1 MTPEVTHDE
10 VINKEPDTSE
20 VDQPT
25 SPTPPT
31 PPAPPTPR
39 SGKRLLWL
47 LLIPAVLVIA
57 ALFGAQAR
65 QKQTQQLGVTT
76 KALEVQA
83 VNVIHAQRGK
93 SSSELTL
100 PGMIQAFSQSPIYAR
115 VDGYVRTWYVDIGT
129 HVTKGQLLAEIDAPE
144 VDQQLNQAR
153 AMLSQAETGLAL
165 AKVTAPRYQE
175 LIKTNSVSQQ
185 EVDQN
190 NQNLAAQTANVQA
203 AAAAVSRL
211 EQMQGFEKI
220 VAPFDG
226 VITLRKTDFGDLVNA
241 GNAGIGR
248 ELFRISQNNIV
259 RVFVTVP
266 EEFSTQVGAGT
277 KASMDVTS
285 LPNRHFAAAVART
298 TGAIDI
304 NSRTLTVELD
314 VPNPSGELLPGAY
327 ANVHFQLPLNVVP
340 LVLPSSTVLF
350 QADGPQVGVVS
361 SQNQVELRKV
371 TLGQDFGD
379 TIEILTG
386 VRPSDAVIANPP
398 DSLTTGM
405 RVAVQSA
412 SGPST
417 SGPSA
422 SGNAKGN

>member
-1 MTPEVTHDE
+1 MKSDE
-10 VINKEPDTSE
+10 VMNKDLETSKK
-20 VDQPT
+20 DQQQQ
-25 SPTPPT
+25 
-31 PPAPPTPR
+31 R
-39 SGKRLLWL
+39 GGKRLLWF
-47 LLIPAVLVIA
+47 LLIPLVLA
-57 ALFGAQAR
+57 TSALFGTQAR
-65 QKQTQQLGVTT
+65 QKKSQQLGATT
-76 KALEVQA
+76 KSMEVQT
-83 VNVIHAQRGK
+83 VNVIHPQRGK

-100 PGMIQAFSQSPIYAR
+100 PGMIQAFSQSPVFAR
-115 VDGYVRTWYVDIGT
+115 VDGYVRTWYADIGA

-153 AMLSQAETGLAL
+153 AMLSQAETSLAL

-190 NQNLAAQTANVQA
+190 NQNLAGQKANVQA

-241 GNAGIGR
+241 GNAGVGR

-266 EEFSTQVGAGT
+266 EEFSSQVRPGT
-277 KASMDVTS
+277 KASMDLTE
-285 LPNRHFAAAVART
+285 LPNRHFGAAVTRT
-298 TGAIDI
+298 TDAIDA

-314 VPNPSGELLPGAY
+314 VPNPSGALLPGAY

-340 LVLPSSTVLF
+340 LVLPSSTILF
-350 QADGPQVGVVS
+350 QAAGPQVGVVNN
-361 SQNQVELRKV
+361 QNQVELRKV
-371 TLGQDFGD
+371 TLGHDFGD
-379 TIEILTG
+379 TIEIVSG
-386 VRPSDAVIANPP
+386 VRQTDAVIANPP
-398 DSLTTGM
+398 DSLTNGM

-412 SGPST
+412 SA
-417 SGPSA
+417 PSA
-422 SGNAKGN
+422 SGNQKGN

>member
-1 MTPEVTHDE
+1 MTPEATHDE

-20 VDQPT
+20 ADQPT
-25 SPTPPT
+25 PP
-31 PPAPPTPR
+31 PPHTPR
-39 SGKRLLWL
+39 SAMRLLWL

-57 ALFGAQAR
+57 ALFAAQGR
-65 QKQTQQLGVTT
+65 QKQTQQLGVET
-76 KALEVQA
+76 KALEVQT

-129 HVTKGQLLAEIDAPE
+129 HVTKGQPLAEIDAPE

-153 AMLSQAETGLAL
+153 AVLSQAETGLAL

-203 AAAAVSRL
+203 ASAAVSRL

-266 EEFSTQVGAGT
+266 EEFSQQVGPGT
-277 KASMDVTS
+277 RASMDVTS
-285 LPNRHFAAAVART
+285 LPNRHFTAAVTRT
-298 TGAIDI
+298 TDAIDAL
-304 NSRTLTVELD
+304 SRTLTVELD
-314 VPNPSGELLPGAY
+314 VQNPSGDLLPGAY

-340 LVLPSSTVLF
+340 LVLPSSTILF
-350 QADGPQVGVVS
+350 RADGPQVGVVS
-361 SQNQVELRKV
+361 SQNQVQLRKV
-371 TLGQDFGD
+371 TLGHDFGD
-379 TIEILTG
+379 TIEVLTG

-398 DSLTTGM
+398 DSLTNGM
-405 RVAVQSA
+405 GVSVQ
-412 SGPST
+412 
-417 SGPSA
+417 
-422 SGNAKGN
+422 KGN

>member
-1 MTPEVTHDE
+1 MKSDE
-10 VINKEPDTSE
+10 VMNNK
-20 VDQPT
+20 
-25 SPTPPT
+25 
-31 PPAPPTPR
+31 R
-39 SGKRLLWL
+39 SGKRLLWFLFIPVL
-47 LLIPAVLVIA
+47 LATSAFFV
-57 ALFGAQAR
+57 AQAR
-65 QKQTQQLGVTT
+65 QKVSQELVGTT
-76 KALEVQA
+76 KSLEVQT
-83 VNVIHAQRGK
+83 VNVIHPQRGK
-93 SSSELTL
+93 SSSDLTL

-153 AMLSQAETGLAL
+153 AMLSQAETSLAL
-165 AKVTAPRYQE
+165 AKTTAPRYQE

-190 NQNLAAQTANVQA
+190 NQNLASQTANVQA
-203 AAAAVSRL
+203 ATAAVSRL

-241 GNAGIGR
+241 GNAGLGR

-266 EEFSTQVGAGT
+266 EEFSNEIMSGT
-277 KASMDVTS
+277 KASMDLTE
-285 LPNRHFAAAVART
+285 LPNRHFAATVTRT
-298 TGAIDI
+298 TNAIDA

-314 VPNPSGELLPGAY
+314 VPNPSGALLPGAY

-340 LVLPSSTVLF
+340 RVLPSSTILF
-350 QADGPQVGVVS
+350 QSDGPQVGVVN

-371 TLGQDFGD
+371 TLGHDFGD
-379 TIEILTG
+379 TIEIVSG
-386 VRPSDAVIANPP
+386 VHQTDAVIANPP
-398 DSLTTGM
+398 DSLTNGM
-405 RVAVQSA
+405 QVAVQSA
-412 SGPST
+412 SDKQ
-417 SGPSA
+417 
-422 SGNAKGN
+422 KGN

>member
-1 MTPEVTHDE
+1 MKVEDVM
-10 VINKEPDTSE
+10 NKEVE
-20 VDQPT
+20 
-25 SPTPPT
+25 SPEKEQHMRP
-31 PPAPPTPR
+31 
-39 SGKRLLWL
+39 SGKRLLWFL
-47 LLIPAVLVIA
+47 LVPAVLVTSA
-57 ALFGAQAR
+57 FMGTKAR
-65 QKQTQQLGVTT
+65 QKTSQQLNATT
-76 KALEVQA
+76 KSLEVQT
-83 VNVIHAQRGK
+83 VNVIHPQRGK
-93 SSSELTL
+93 ASSDLTL

-129 HVTKGQLLAEIDAPE
+129 HVTMGQLLAEIDAPE

-153 AMLSQAETGLAL
+153 AMVKQAETSLVL

-241 GNAGIGR
+241 GNAGVGR

-266 EEFSTQVGAGT
+266 EEFSKQVRPGT
-277 KASMDVTS
+277 KASMDLTE
-285 LPNRHFAAAVART
+285 LPSRHFTAAVTRT
-298 TGAIDI
+298 TDAIDPT
-304 NSRTLTVELD
+304 SRTLTVELD
-314 VPNPSGELLPGAY
+314 VPNPSGELLSGAY
-327 ANVHFQLPLNVVP
+327 ANVHFQLPLGAAP
-340 LVLPSSTVLF
+340 LVLPSSTILF
-350 QADGPQVGVVS
+350 QADGPQVGVVNT
-361 SQNQVELRKV
+361 QKQVELRKV
-371 TLGQDFGD
+371 ALGNDFGD
-379 TIEILTG
+379 TIQILAG
-386 VRPSDAVIANPP
+386 VSPTDAVIANPP
-398 DSLTTGM
+398 DSLTNGM

-412 SGPST
+412 SANT
-417 SGPSA
+417 KE
-422 SGNAKGN
+422 N